1 MIPYLLL
8 TSLLIPVNIWA
19 AITPHL
25 HSDISMRILHA
36 VSVLVLLPLLNSLW
50 RDRQKISKVPAII
63 LAVFTTILAVVNIQ
77 ISAQGMGVQYGWVG
91 HLMLAVA
98 AFSVEIYFLA
108 EEQASTPFNYQ
119 TPIQGY

>member
-50 RDRQKISKVPAII
+50 MDRQKISKVPAII

-77 ISAQGMGVQYGWVG
+77 ISAQGMGVQYGWVD

-108 EEQASTPFNYQ
+108 EEQASTPFN
-119 TPIQGY
+119 P

>member
-25 HSDISMRILHA
+25 HSDISMRILPA

-63 LAVFTTILAVVNIQ
+63 LGVFTTILAVVNIQ
-77 ISAQGMGVQYGWVG
+77 ISTQGMGIEYGWVD
-91 HLMLAVA
+91 HLMLSLA
-98 AFSVEIYFLA
+98 ALSVEIYFLS
-108 EEQASTPFNYQ
+108 EEKASTPFNL
-119 TPIQGY
+119 